1 MYLIDTNI
9 ISEVRKGRR
18 CDPHVAAWYRGARDN
33 ELFLS
38 VLVVGE
44 IRQGIERLRPRNARQ
59 ALALENWLEEILGS
73 FGERVLPI
81 DGRVAQIW
89 GRLNAPE
96 PLPVV
101 DSLLAATAE
110 AHGLTLVTRNVKDI
124 ERSGVRCLNP
134 FEPVETNE

>member
-18 CDPHVAAWYRGARDN
+18 CDPNVASWYRGIRDD

-44 IRQGIERLRPRNARQ
+44 IRQGIERLRPRNPRHAH
-59 ALALENWLEEILGS
+59 ALEQWLEELLQS
-73 FGERVLPI
+73 FGDRILPI
-81 DGRVAQIW
+81 DEKVAQNW
-89 GRLNAPE
+89 GRFNASRVF
-96 PLPVV
+96 PVI

-110 AHGLTLVTRNVKDI
+110 AHGLTLITRNVKDLAG
-124 ERSGVRCLNP
+124 SGVRCMNP
-134 FEPVETNE
+134 FDPRTTRA

>member
-9 ISEVRKGRR
+9 ISEIRKGRR
-18 CDPHVAAWYRGARDN
+18 CDPQVAAWYRAARDD

-38 VLVVGE
+38 ILVVGE
-44 IRQGIERLRPRNARQ
+44 IRQGIERLRPRNAPQ
-59 ALALENWLEEILGS
+59 AAALENWLGEILGS
-73 FGERVLPI
+73 FGERILPVNE
-81 DGRVAQIW
+81 RVAQIW
-89 GRLNAPE
+89 GRLNAGHV
-96 PLPVV
+96 LPAV

-134 FEPVETNE
+134 FEP

>member
-18 CDPHVAAWYRGARDN
+18 CDPNIAAWYRGIRDD

-44 IRQGIERLRPRNARQ
+44 IRQRIERLRPRNLRQ
-59 ALALENWLEEILGS
+59 ARALEHWLEELLQS
-73 FGERVLPI
+73 FGERILPVDEKVAQNWGRINASKVLPVI
-81 DGRVAQIW
+81 
-89 GRLNAPE
+89 
-96 PLPVV
+96 
-101 DSLLAATAE
+101 DSLLAATAD
-110 AHGLTLVTRNVKDI
+110 AHGLTLATRNLKDI

-134 FEPVETNE
+134 FAPRP